1 VKSIDVIKKH
11 YLESESIITI
21 GTFDGVHKGH
31 ELVFKQIKNYTK
43 LLPIVI
49 TFKKSPKD
57 IIKNNEVKT
66 IYDIKTKEKLI
77 CNFGVKEIISI
88 DFDNTIKI
96 LTAENFIELLKRHL
110 KLKLLVIGEDAT
122 IGKDKI
128 GKKNGLGNILK
139 KYNCDLKTINIKKD
153 DNEKISTSELKKLI
167 EIGEITTVNKNLS
180 GDYFIEGRIIEGKKL
195 GRELGY
201 PTANLDYSKEIVIP
215 KDGIYKTNSIFKGK
229 KFLSITSIGNNPTFN
244 EKIKTIETYIID
256 FNKNIYGENLKVIFK
271 DYIRGQI
278 KFGNKEDLITQ
289 MDKDLKK
296 VSEEN

>member
-11 YLESESIITI
+11 YLKSESIITI

>member
-1 VKSIDVIKKH
+1 MKSIDVIKKH

-31 ELVFKQIKNYTK
+31 ELVFKQIKNYTN
-43 LLPIVI
+43 LLPVVI

-57 IIKNNEVKT
+57 VINNNNVKT

-77 CNFGVKEIISI
+77 NDFDINKIISI

-96 LTAENFIELLKRHL
+96 LTAENFIKLLKRHL
-110 KLKLLVIGEDAT
+110 KLKLLVIGEDST

-139 KYNCDLKTINIKKD
+139 KYDCDLKTVNIKRD
-153 DNEKISTSELKKLI
+153 DNEKISSSELKKLI
-167 EIGEITTVNKNLS
+167 EMGKITTVNKNLS
-180 GDYFIEGRIIEGKKL
+180 RDYFIQGKIIEGKKL

-215 KDGIYKTNSIFKGK
+215 KDGIYETISILKNK

-256 FNKNIYGENLKVIFK
+256 FNKNIYGENLKIIFK

-278 KFGNKEDLITQ
+278 KFENKEDLITQ

>member
-1 VKSIDVIKKH
+1 MKSIDVIKKH

-31 ELVFKQIKNYTK
+31 ELVFKQIKNYTN
-43 LLPIVI
+43 LLPVVI

-57 IIKNNEVKT
+57 VINNNNVKT

-77 CNFGVKEIISI
+77 NDFDINKIISI

-96 LTAENFIELLKRHL
+96 LTAENFIKLLKRHL
-110 KLKLLVIGEDAT
+110 KLKLLVIGEDST

-139 KYNCDLKTINIKKD
+139 KYDCDLKTVNIKRD
-153 DNEKISTSELKKLI
+153 DNEKISSSELKKLI
-167 EIGEITTVNKNLS
+167 EMGKITTVNKNLS
-180 GDYFIEGRIIEGKKL
+180 RDYFIQGKIIEGKKL

-215 KDGIYKTNSIFKGK
+215 KDGIYETISILNNK

-256 FNKNIYGENLKVIFK
+256 FNKNIYGENLKIIFK
-271 DYIRGQI
+271 DFIRGQI
-278 KFGNKEDLITQ
+278 KFEDKEDLITQ

-296 VSEEN
+296 VTEEN

>member
-1 VKSIDVIKKH
+1 MKSIDVIKKH
-11 YLESESIITI
+11 FLESESIITI

-31 ELVFKQIKNYTK
+31 ELVFKQIKNYTE
-43 LLPIVI
+43 LLPLVI

-57 IIKNNEVKT
+57 VINNNEVRC

-77 CNFGVKEIISI
+77 SEFGIKEIISI
-88 DFDNTIKI
+88 DFDDTIKT
-96 LTAENFIELLKRHL
+96 LTAENFIELLKRHF

-139 KYNCDLKTINIKKD
+139 KYDCDLKTINIKKD
-153 DNEKISTSELKKLI
+153 DNEKISSSELKKLI
-167 EIGEITTVNKNLS
+167 EMGEIKTVNKNLS
-180 GDYFIEGRIIEGKKL
+180 KDYFIQGKIIEGKKI

-215 KDGIYKTNSIFKGK
+215 QDGIYKTNSIFKSK

-256 FNKNIYGENLKVIFK
+256 FNKNIYGENLKIIFK

-278 KFGNKEDLITQ
+278 KFENKEDLINQ
-289 MDKDLKK
+289 MNKDLKN

>member
-1 VKSIDVIKKH
+1 MKSIDVIKKH
-11 YLESESIITI
+11 YLKSESIITI

-201 PTANLDYSKEIVIP
+201 PTANLDYSREIVIP

-278 KFGNKEDLITQ
+278 KFENKEDLITQ

>member
-1 VKSIDVIKKH
+1 MKSIDVIKKH

-31 ELVFKQIKNYTK
+31 ELVFKQIKNYTN
-43 LLPIVI
+43 LLPVVI

-57 IIKNNEVKT
+57 VINNNNVKT

-77 CNFGVKEIISI
+77 NDFDINKIISI

-96 LTAENFIELLKRHL
+96 LTAENFIKLLKRHL
-110 KLKLLVIGEDAT
+110 KLKLLVIGEDST

-128 GKKNGLGNILK
+128 GKKNGLSNILK
-139 KYNCDLKTINIKKD
+139 KYDCDLKTVNIKRD
-153 DNEKISTSELKKLI
+153 DNEKISSTELKKLI
-167 EIGEITTVNKNLS
+167 EMGKITTVNKNLS
-180 GDYFIEGRIIEGKKL
+180 RDYFIQGKIIEGKKL

-215 KDGIYKTNSIFKGK
+215 KDGIYETISILKNK

-256 FNKNIYGENLKVIFK
+256 FNKNIYGENLKIIFK

-278 KFGNKEDLITQ
+278 KFENKEDLITQ
-289 MDKDLKK
+289 MNKDLKK
-296 VSEEN
+296 VSEED

>member
-1 VKSIDVIKKH
+1 MKSIDVIKKH
-11 YLESESIITI
+11 YLKSESIITI

-278 KFGNKEDLITQ
+278 KFENKEDLITQ

>member
-11 YLESESIITI
+11 YLKSESIITI

-278 KFGNKEDLITQ
+278 KFENKEDLITQ

>member
-1 VKSIDVIKKH
+1 MKSIDVIKKH
-11 YLESESIITI
+11 YLKSDSIITI

-278 KFGNKEDLITQ
+278 KFENKEDLITQ

>member
-278 KFGNKEDLITQ
+278 KFENKEDLITQ

>member
-1 VKSIDVIKKH
+1 MKSIDVIKKH

-31 ELVFKQIKNYTK
+31 ELVFKQIKNYTN
-43 LLPIVI
+43 LLPVVI

-57 IIKNNEVKT
+57 VINNNNVKT

-77 CNFGVKEIISI
+77 NDFDINKIISI

-96 LTAENFIELLKRHL
+96 LTAENFIKLLKRHL
-110 KLKLLVIGEDAT
+110 KLKLLVIGEDST

-139 KYNCDLKTINIKKD
+139 KYDCDLKTVNIKRD
-153 DNEKISTSELKKLI
+153 DNEKISSSELKKLI
-167 EIGEITTVNKNLS
+167 EMGKITTVNKNLS
-180 GDYFIEGRIIEGKKL
+180 RDYFIQGKIIEGKKL

-215 KDGIYKTNSIFKGK
+215 KDGIYETISILNNK

-256 FNKNIYGENLKVIFK
+256 FNKNIYGENLKIIFK

-278 KFGNKEDLITQ
+278 KFENKEDLITQ